1 MKLFEMMVNH
11 KMNQIRPDDLLS
23 LARQHQVTLTQKQ
36 AEDISALLFG
46 KNINIF
52 DIRQRQNV
60 LGQIATVAGTG
71 TARDIENLFNKLTN
85 NF

>member
-11 KMNQIRPDDLLS
+11 KINSIRPDELLS
-23 LARQHQVTLTQKQ
+23 LAKQHKVALTQKQ
-36 AEDISALLFG
+36 AQDITALLTG

-60 LGQIATVAGTG
+60 LGQITKVAGAS
-71 TARDIENLFNKLTN
+71 TAREIESLFNNLTST
-85 NF
+85 F

>member
-11 KMNQIRPDDLLS
+11 KINSIRPDELLS
-23 LARQHQVTLTQKQ
+23 LAKQHNVALTQKQ
-36 AEDISALLFG
+36 AQDITALLAG

-60 LGQIATVAGTG
+60 LGQITKVAGAS
-71 TARDIENLFNKLTN
+71 TAREIESLFNNLTS

>member
-11 KMNQIRPDDLLS
+11 KMNQIRPDELLS
-23 LARQHQVTLTQKQ
+23 LARQHHVTLTPKQ
-36 AEDISALLFG
+36 AEDISALLAG

-60 LGQIATVAGTG
+60 LGQIAQVAGAG

>member
-11 KMNQIRPDDLLS
+11 KINQIRPDELLS
-23 LARQHQVTLTQKQ
+23 LAKQHQISLTPKQ
-36 AEDISALLFG
+36 ANDITALLAG

-60 LGQIATVAGTG
+60 LGQITQVAGAN
-71 TARDIENLFNKLTN
+71 TARAIETLFNNLTAN
-85 NF
+85 M

>member
-11 KMNQIRPDDLLS
+11 KINSIRPDELLS
-23 LARQHQVTLTQKQ
+23 LALTQKQ
-36 AEDISALLFG
+36 AQDITALLAG

-60 LGQIATVAGTG
+60 LGQITKVAGAS
-71 TARDIENLFNKLTN
+71 TAREIESLFNNLTS

>member
-11 KMNQIRPDDLLS
+11 KINQIRPDELLS
-23 LARQHQVTLTQKQ
+23 LAKQHQISLTQKQ
-36 AEDISALLFG
+36 AYDITALLAG

-60 LGQIATVAGTG
+60 LGQITQVAGAN
-71 TARDIENLFNKLTN
+71 TARAIETLFNNLTAN
-85 NF
+85 L

>member
-11 KMNQIRPDDLLS
+11 KINQIRPDELLS
-23 LARQHQVTLTQKQ
+23 LAKQHQISLTPKQ
-36 AEDISALLFG
+36 AHDITALLAG

-60 LGQIATVAGTG
+60 LGQITQVAGAN
-71 TARDIENLFNKLTN
+71 TARAIETLFNNLTAN
-85 NF
+85 M